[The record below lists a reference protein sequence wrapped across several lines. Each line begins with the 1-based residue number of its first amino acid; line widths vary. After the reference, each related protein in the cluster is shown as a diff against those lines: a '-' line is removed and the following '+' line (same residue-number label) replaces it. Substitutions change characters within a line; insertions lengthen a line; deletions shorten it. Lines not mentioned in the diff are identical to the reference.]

1 MLATVGQIRW
11 GRGGGGQMKF
21 ATVSRNVDQLAY
33 DGIHST
39 QHLVSKQDQVLC
51 YMLGNGY
58 SRGSDYC
65 DV

>member
-1 MLATVGQIRW
+1 MYTGGQIRW
-11 GRGGGGQMKF
+11 GRGVWGQMNF
-21 ATVSRNVDQLAY
+21 ATVSKNVDQLAY

-39 QHLVSKQDQVLC
+39 HHLVSKQDQVLC
-51 YMLGNGY
+51 HMLGNGY